1 MEGNMHFENLIYEKD
16 GHIAKVTLNRPQ
28 KLNALNRNLLY
39 DLRKA
44 LREVEDDDEVRVVVL
59 KGAGR
64 AFCAGHDYSR
74 PEWES
79 GGRELGDLTET
90 HRVDMTM
97 RVRLYL
103 SVWDLPK
110 PVIAQVHGAC
120 FAAGSMLAGLCDLVV
135 VAEDAQ
141 IGPSQVPSP
150 IGQGIYSPVWL
161 SLIGVRKAKEYI
173 FLGGLMDGSEAAQ
186 IGWATRAVP
195 ADELEA
201 AVDRMAAQI
210 ARIPLEMLMIIHEQ
224 INKVNA
230 MNTLISN
237 LKKAS
242 EESRKTRGSEEKRYF
257 HLSANNVLSQLQTMI
272 EGSKS
277 SIKIMTDQWGF
288 GLLAE
293 CKEQLLS
300 VLRRNLDV
308 KVLVAPSQICSES
321 FRVIPDGVEIR
332 ASDITQNCFIFDETE
347 LLLIDNSN
355 GKGAIFSS
363 TDILGIN
370 QEKVFSNIWKN
381 AIKTKALGDMT
392 KAEAQEIYKIIKI
405 VNEAGLPYLLN
416 STMISKKPEADMFKL
431 LEKNGVSLK
440 SKTLDDVIEIIDA
453 IMQITCSGHVNFEA
467 NTKNITIESKLNSG
481 HSLPWVSILDGCLQK
496 QGYKTRTI
504 YQNNSS
510 KGEKVHIKITKN

>member
-1 MEGNMHFENLIYEKD
+1 MVNEHVLTVSLEEFGLSKYEAQAYVSL
-16 GHIAKVTLNRPQ
+16 IAKGTIS
-28 KLNALNRNLLY
+28 A
-39 DLRKA
+39 
-44 LREVEDDDEVRVVVL
+44 
-59 KGAGR
+59 
-64 AFCAGHDYSR
+64 
-74 PEWES
+74 
-79 GGRELGDLTET
+79 GDLAYYSEIPRTKIYPTLLKLENKKL
-90 HRVDMTM
+90 VII
-97 RVRLYL
+97 
-103 SVWDLPK
+103 SKSK
-110 PVIAQVHGAC
+110 PIMCTAIAP
-120 FAAGSMLAGLCDLVV
+120 
-135 VAEDAQ
+135 EDA
-141 IGPSQVPSP
+141 
-150 IGQGIYSPVWL
+150 
-161 SLIGVRKAKEYI
+161 
-173 FLGGLMDGSEAAQ
+173 FDG
-186 IGWATRAVP
+186 
-195 ADELEA
+195 
-201 AVDRMAAQI
+201 
-210 ARIPLEMLMIIHEQ
+210 IIHEQ

-242 EESRKTRGSEEKRYF
+242 EESRKSRGSEEKRYF

-347 LLLIDNSN
+347 LLMVNSNN

-363 TDILGIN
+363 TDILGLN

-392 KAEAQEIYKIIKI
+392 KTEAQEIYKIIKI
-405 VNEAGLPYLLN
+405 VNESGLPYLLN
-416 STMISKKPEADMFKL
+416 STMVSKKPEADMFKL

-496 QGYKTRTI
+496 QGYKTRTV
-504 YQNNSS
+504 YQNNSN

>member
-1 MEGNMHFENLIYEKD
+1 MVNEHVLTVSLEEFGLSKYEAQAYVAL
-16 GHIAKVTLNRPQ
+16 IAKGTIS
-28 KLNALNRNLLY
+28 A
-39 DLRKA
+39 
-44 LREVEDDDEVRVVVL
+44 
-59 KGAGR
+59 
-64 AFCAGHDYSR
+64 
-74 PEWES
+74 
-79 GGRELGDLTET
+79 GDLAYYSEIPRTKIYPTLLKLENKKL
-90 HRVDMTM
+90 VII
-97 RVRLYL
+97 
-103 SVWDLPK
+103 SKSK
-110 PVIAQVHGAC
+110 PIMCTAI
-120 FAAGSMLAGLCDLVV
+120 SP
-135 VAEDAQ
+135 EDA
-141 IGPSQVPSP
+141 
-150 IGQGIYSPVWL
+150 
-161 SLIGVRKAKEYI
+161 
-173 FLGGLMDGSEAAQ
+173 FDG
-186 IGWATRAVP
+186 
-195 ADELEA
+195 
-201 AVDRMAAQI
+201 
-210 ARIPLEMLMIIHEQ
+210 IIHEQ

-277 SIKIMTDQWGF
+277 SIRIMTDQWGF

-308 KVLVAPSQICSES
+308 KVLVASSQICSEW

-405 VNEAGLPYLLN
+405 VNESGLPYLLN
-416 STMISKKPEADMFKL
+416 STMISKKPEDDMFKL